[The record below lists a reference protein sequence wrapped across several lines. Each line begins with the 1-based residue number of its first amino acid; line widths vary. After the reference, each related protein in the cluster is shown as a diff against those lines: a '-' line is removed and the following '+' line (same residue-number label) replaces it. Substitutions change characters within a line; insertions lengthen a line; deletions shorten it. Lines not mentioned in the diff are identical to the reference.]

1 MDIIIKQTEKG
12 FFFQTENLTREA
24 FWNLYK
30 PGCDEHL
37 VLHNIRKSENY
48 IKELD
53 LVAFFNQQLIGHIIS
68 SKAKVIDSMNLE
80 HEILCVGPISVLPEF
95 QNKGIGSEL
104 IEYSISMARRLG
116 FIGMIL
122 FGNPDYYHRFG
133 FKNAKEFEIT
143 TKDLQNFEPFMALQ
157 LQEKGM
163 EKLKGKFYEDTAYMI
178 DQSELTV
185 FEKKFPEKEK
195 KKTETQ
201 FITS

>member
-104 IEYSISMARRLG
+104 IEYSISLARRLG

>member
-104 IEYSISMARRLG
+104 IEYSISLARRLG

-163 EKLKGKFYEDTAYMI
+163 EKLKGKFYEDTAYRI